1 MRIFTAL
8 TLALLVAGCSL
19 VPDQLR
25 PAGAPDQVTTFPAG
39 CADFQITDRQCAFI
53 VDRLA
58 ERLGVDRSSVREIQL
73 LGDPG
78 CGTDPGV
85 LCARTMAF
93 VVRVRFVGD
102 DGSAVEDS
110 QFCGV
115 GGDVDLGCTDPPA
128 IRLSA
133 PMLDGYQ
140 DVPCAG
146 EPPDGC
152 ASPVPTIDPAVA
164 GDGKPL
170 RIAAIDVPLD
180 HVGVYSIPLGDAVL
194 PNGML
199 AETTFAL
206 VDARQTNFV
215 LEDGVVRLIVAGP
228 DGQPIWNVYE
238 QGWRD
243 GTETVDVRLEFEV
256 RAAEPGA
263 VLQVRDVVVR

>member
-8 TLALLVAGCSL
+8 SLALLVAGCSL

-25 PAGAPDQVTTFPAG
+25 PAGAPDQVTTFPTG
-39 CADFQITDRQCAFI
+39 CADFQVTDRQCAFI

-58 ERLGVDRSSVREIQL
+58 ERLGVDRSTVREIQL

-93 VVRVRFVGD
+93 VLRVRFIGN

-110 QFCGV
+110 QFCI
-115 GGDVDLGCTDPPA
+115 GGDVDLACTDPPA

-133 PMLDGYQ
+133 PTLDGYG

-146 EPPDGC
+146 ELPDGC
-152 ASPVPTIDPAVA
+152 ASPVPTMHPAA
-164 GDGKPL
+164 ASDGQPL
-170 RIAAIDVPLD
+170 RIAALDVPLD
-180 HVGVYSIPLGDAVL
+180 HVGVYSIPLGNAAL
-194 PNGML
+194 PNGVL
-199 AETTFAL
+199 SETTFAL

-215 LEDGVVRLIVAGP
+215 LEDGVVRLVVAGP
-228 DGQPIWNVYE
+228 DGRPIWNVYE
-238 QGWRD
+238 QGWREA
-243 GTETVDVRLEFEV
+243 TETVDVRLELEV
-256 RAAEPGA
+256 RSAEPGA